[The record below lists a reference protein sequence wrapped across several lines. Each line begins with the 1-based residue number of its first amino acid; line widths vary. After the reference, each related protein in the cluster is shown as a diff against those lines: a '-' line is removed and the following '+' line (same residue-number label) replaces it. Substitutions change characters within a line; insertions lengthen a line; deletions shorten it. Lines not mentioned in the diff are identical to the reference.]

1 MFGAS
6 VLPLTRF
13 DLALDAAHPLPGF
26 QPLEMRVSG
35 RYLGEVARLV
45 ILEGFER
52 GVLFAGAK
60 QLPGGWERGYGLDT
74 EVLAKLQ
81 VGAWRGLGLGIGE
94 ADGEALRCI
103 AGAVAARAARIIA
116 ASIYALRSVR
126 DGAPSLPTLSAA
138 KVDLIADAL
147 ALAVADEAPAPPRP
161 SQQTREDTVVACA
174 GSVIQFYPGFWA
186 GTQAAL
192 DELCGVVGAQGQGR
206 IELCLAEE
214 SSLLGAAVGAAVVA
228 GGGEGGR

>member
-1 MFGAS
+1 MFGAG

-13 DLALDAAHPLPGF
+13 DTALDAAHALPGF
-26 QPLEMRVSG
+26 QPLEMLVSG

-45 ILEGFER
+45 IVEGFER
-52 GVLFAGAK
+52 GVLFADAK
-60 QLPGGWERGYGLDT
+60 ALPRGWERGYNLDT

-81 VGAWRGLGLGIGE
+81 VGEWKSLGLGIGE
-94 ADGEALRCI
+94 GDGEALRRI
-103 AGAVAARAARIIA
+103 AVAVSARAARVVA

-126 DGAPSLPTLSAA
+126 DGAA
-138 KVDLIADAL
+138 
-147 ALAVADEAPAPPRP
+147 AVAAAVPTKAELIEGVMEGTLTAAPAAV
-161 SQQTREDTVVACA
+161 REDTVVACA
-174 GSVIQFYPGFWA
+174 GAVIQFYPGFRA

-192 DELCGVVGAQGQGR
+192 DELCDAGGGAGQGR

-228 GGGEGGR
+228 GGREVV